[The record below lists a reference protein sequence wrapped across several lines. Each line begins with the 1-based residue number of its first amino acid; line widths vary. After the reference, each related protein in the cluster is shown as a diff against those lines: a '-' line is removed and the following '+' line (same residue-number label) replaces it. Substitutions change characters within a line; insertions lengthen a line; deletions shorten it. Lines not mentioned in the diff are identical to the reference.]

1 MEGGVKIPLT
11 FAIYKGS
18 DLLRTESLNQDIIK
32 IGKLASSHLR
42 LDDESVS
49 RMHAVIEITGPDEIY
64 IIDLGSNRGTV
75 VNGQKVNKCK
85 LQSGDEVQLG
95 DTRVVVTIGA
105 ASGQVADEA
114 PTLVSQPGEPAA
126 ASRVGAPTVMGTPPP
141 PAPQVFSSAPP
152 PSSGAPS
159 YSPPAPSFAPPPPAP

>member
-1 MEGGVKIPLT
+1 MDGGARVPLS
-11 FAIYKGS
+11 FQIYKGDQLVRS
-18 DLLRTESLNQDIIK
+18 ESLTQDIIK

-49 RMHAVIEITGPDEIY
+49 RMHAVIEVTGPDEIY

-105 ASGQVADEA
+105 AASQMADEA
-114 PTLVSQPGEPAA
+114 PTLVSQPGE
-126 ASRVGAPTVMGTPPP
+126 
-141 PAPQVFSSAPP
+141 
-152 PSSGAPS
+152 
-159 YSPPAPSFAPPPPAP
+159 SPL

>member
-1 MEGGVKIPLT
+1 
-11 FAIYKGS
+11 
-18 DLLRTESLNQDIIK
+18 
-32 IGKLASSHLR
+32 KLASSHLR

-49 RMHAVIEITGPDEIY
+49 RMHAVIEVTGPDEIY

-105 ASGQVADEA
+105 VSSQAGDEA
-114 PTLVSQPGEPAA
+114 PTLVSQPSESPLAGG
-126 ASRVGAPTVMGTPPP
+126 RAPTVMGMGSAPP
-141 PAPQVFSSAPP
+141 APP
-152 PSSGAPS
+152 PSQ
-159 YSPPAPSFAPPPPAP
+159 